1 MVFKQ
6 FLPQQRQRTD
16 YRVISVLVTASC
28 KVKLLD
34 PDISLYT
41 ASDIDKADRLL
52 FRAASRSC
60 DTGHTESCVRSGSLR
75 QMCIRDSLLTTD
87 LPIVDIAVNVGF
99 NCSRSFTRTFK
110 KIYEMAPSEYRE
122 THRGGKK

>member
-6 FLPQQRQRTD
+6 FLPQQRQRPD

-34 PDISLYT
+34 PDIPLYT

-60 DTGHTESCVRSGSLR
+60 DTGHTESSVRSGSLR
-75 QMCIRDSLLTTD
+75 RSSSHLIGRLRAYRPILHKR
-87 LPIVDIAVNVGF
+87 LPFHTEDPLFGVI
-99 NCSRSFTRTFK
+99 
-110 KIYEMAPSEYRE
+110 
-122 THRGGKK
+122 